1 MNRIRR
7 ALAAALLAGLGA
19 AAALHAVSEGR
30 VLGQVREPDGK
41 PVPGATATITSPE
54 FKFELKKTSDSKG
67 NFTVVILDATRK
79 YTIRIE
85 KEGYVAT
92 QGPLDIH
99 VGEVTPQTYT
109 LEPLKPG
116 QAAPAA
122 GGTGGTGGKN
132 EAVKEPTGADKAIP
146 VFNEGV
152 TAFKA
157 GDAATAIAKF
167 KAAEEL
173 DPKQVAA
180 PGALAD
186 VYLSQKQYAEA
197 LAEADKYL
205 ALKPNDPRGLRDRY
219 DAYVGMGDKAK
230 AKEALDALATAD
242 PSRDTAIR
250 IYNLGAE
257 ASRAGQ
263 NAEAV
268 ADLKRAIEIDPKMEP
283 AYSGLAN
290 VYYNQKNYPEALST
304 VDKLLELNPANAEGF
319 RIRSDVYRR
328 MAAEAA
334 SHGDKAKAKE
344 LEAKSQQAKA
354 AISGQAGKAIAG
366 GSPDAVFNQGVGLFN
381 ANDIPGA
388 TQAFQKVLE
397 MKPGHARA
405 HYMLGLCYV
414 NQGDSAKAREYLSKF
429 IQLAPN
435 DPDAKTAKE
444 MLQSL

>member
-7 ALAAALLAGLGA
+7 ALAAALLAGLGT
-19 AAALHAVSEGR
+19 AAALHAVGEGR
-30 VLGQVREPDGK
+30 VLGAVREPDGK
-41 PVPGATATITSPE
+41 PVPGASATITSPE
-54 FKFELKKTSDSKG
+54 FKFELKKTADAKG

-79 YTIRIE
+79 YVIRVE
-85 KEGYVAT
+85 KEGYIPT
-92 QGPLDIH
+92 QGPLDVH
-99 VGEVTPQTYT
+99 GGDVTPQTFT
-109 LEPLKPG
+109 LEPFKPG
-116 QAAPAA
+116 QAAP
-122 GGTGGTGGKN
+122 GGKT
-132 EAVKEPTGADKAIP
+132 EPAKPKELSGSDKAIP
-146 VFNEGV
+146 VFNDGV

-167 KAAEEL
+167 KEAEQL
-173 DPKQVAA
+173 DPKQAAA

-197 LAEADKYL
+197 LGEADKYL
-205 ALKPNDPRGLRDRY
+205 ALKPNDARGLRDRY

-263 NAEAV
+263 NAEAI

-290 VYYNQKNYPEALST
+290 VYYNQKNYTEALAT
-304 VDKLLELNPANAEGF
+304 VDKLLELNPSNAEGF

-334 SHGDKAKAKE
+334 THGDKAKVKE

-354 AISGQAGKAIAG
+354 SISGKAGKALAS
-366 GSPDAVFNQGVGLFN
+366 GSPDAVFNQGVALFN
-381 ANDIPGA
+381 ANDIPAA
-388 TQAFQKVLE
+388 TAAFQKVLD
-397 MKPGHARA
+397 MKPGHPRA

-414 NQGDSAKAREYLSKF
+414 NQGDSAKAREYLAKF
-429 IQLAPN
+429 IELAPN

>member
-7 ALAAALLAGLGA
+7 ALAATLLAGLGT

-54 FKFELKKTSDSKG
+54 FKFELKKTADARG
-67 NFTVVILDATRK
+67 DFTVVILDATRK
-79 YTIRIE
+79 YVIRIE
-85 KEGYVAT
+85 KEGYIPT
-92 QGPLDIH
+92 QGPLDVH
-99 VGEVTPQTYT
+99 VGEVTTQTYT
-109 LEPLKPG
+109 LEALKPG
-116 QAAPAA
+116 QTAPAP
-122 GGTGGTGGKN
+122 GGKG
-132 EAVKEPTGADKAIP
+132 EPVKPKELSGADKAVP

-152 TAFKA
+152 NAFKT

-167 KAAEEL
+167 KEAEQL
-173 DPKQVAA
+173 DPKQAAA

-186 VYLSQKQYAEA
+186 VYLSQKQYSEA

-205 ALKPNDPRGLRDRY
+205 VLKPNDPRGLRDRY

-230 AKEALDALATAD
+230 AREALDALATAD
-242 PSRDTAIR
+242 PSRDTAVR
-250 IYNLGAE
+250 IYNLGAD

-263 NAEAV
+263 NAEAI

-283 AYSGLAN
+283 AYSGIAN

-304 VDKLLELNPANAEGF
+304 VDKLLELNPANTEAF
-319 RIRSDVYRR
+319 RIRADVYRR

-354 AISGQAGKAIAG
+354 AVSGHAAKALAG

-381 ANDIPGA
+381 ANDIAGA
-388 TQAFQKVLE
+388 TQAFEKVLE
-397 MKPGHARA
+397 MKPGHPRA

-414 NQGDSAKAREYLSKF
+414 NQGNSAKAREYLSKF

>member
-7 ALAAALLAGLGA
+7 ALAAALLAGLGT
-19 AAALHAVSEGR
+19 AAALHAVGEGR
-30 VLGQVREPDGK
+30 VLGLIRDTEGK
-41 PVPGATATITSPE
+41 PVAGAIATITSPE
-54 FKFELKKTSDSKG
+54 FKFELKKTSDAKG
-67 NFTVVILDATRK
+67 NFTLLILDATRK
-79 YTIRIE
+79 YTIRVE
-85 KEGYVAT
+85 KEGYVPT
-92 QGPLDIH
+92 QGPLDVK
-99 VGEVTPQTYT
+99 VGENSQQTYV

-116 QAAPAA
+116 QTAPAPNQ
-122 GGTGGTGGKN
+122 GQGGKA
-132 EAVKEPTGADKAIP
+132 EAPKQLSGSDKAIP

-157 GDAATAIAKF
+157 GDAATAVAKF
-167 KAAEEL
+167 KEAEQL
-173 DPKQVAA
+173 DPKQAAA

-197 LAEADKYL
+197 LGEADKYL
-205 ALKPNDPRGLRDRY
+205 ALKPDDPRGLRDRY
-219 DAYVGMGDKAK
+219 DAYQGMGDKAK
-230 AKEALDALATAD
+230 AKAAFDALAVAD
-242 PSRDTAIR
+242 PSRDTAVR
-250 IYNLGAE
+250 IYNLGAD
-257 ASRAGQ
+257 AARAGQ
-263 NAEAV
+263 NAEAT

-290 VYYNQKNYPEALST
+290 VYYNQKNYAEALST
-304 VDKLLELNPANAEGF
+304 VDKLLAVNPGSAEGL

-344 LEAKSQQAKA
+344 LAAKSQQAKTA
-354 AISGQAGKAIAG
+354 MTAGAGKAAAG
-366 GSPDAVFNQGVGLFN
+366 GSPDAVFNQGVALFN
-381 ANDIPGA
+381 ANSIPEA
-388 TQAFQKVLE
+388 TAAFEKVLE

-414 NQGDSAKAREYLSKF
+414 NQGNSAKAREYLSKF
-429 IQLAPN
+429 VQLAPN